1 MNLSNQNLEIHLLLF
16 VFLIILAG
24 AAGFVLGRIGAQKSG
39 NRILEV
45 ENDMLAAHEEVLKYA
60 EHNKK
65 LTESLEKAK
74 AQLQSMNVQFLE
86 EGKDE
91 KVRKLPL
98 GKIG

>member
-1 MNLSNQNLEIHLLLF
+1 
-16 VFLIILAG
+16 
-24 AAGFVLGRIGAQKSG
+24 
-39 NRILEV
+39 
-45 ENDMLAAHEEVLKYA
+45 MLAAHEEVLKYA

>member
-16 VFLIILAG
+16 VLLLILA
-24 AAGFVLGRIGAQKSG
+24 AVVGFVLGRIGVQKSG
-39 NRILEV
+39 NRVLEV
-45 ENDMLAAHEEVLKYA
+45 ENEMLAAHAEVLKYA

-65 LTESLEKAK
+65 LNESLEKAK

-91 KVRKLPL
+91 RVRKLPL